1 MVGQPVTLDSTRELL
16 RDLLRAQERR
26 VTVEEIQKVVAD
38 HFNLRLADM
47 LSSRKE
53 RAIARPR
60 QVAMYLV
67 KRLTNR
73 SLPEIGRRFGGRD
86 HTTVMHGVRKIE
98 ELKAKDPALAEDV
111 ETLEHLLGQPAR

>member
-1 MVGQPVTLDSTRELL
+1 MTLDSTRELL

-26 VTVEEIQKVVAD
+26 VTVEEIQKTVAD

-111 ETLEHLLGQPAR
+111 ETLEHLLGQPQR